1 MRTTELKISEEPL
14 AERVLRQVRSGKL
27 DEPRLLPSAEKRAR
41 DVGKK
46 LDRVAA
52 QQGWYIFMAGQAYAV
67 ATGEGAREA
76 ERRDHGGGAGP
87 ALAVGGV
94 AVRARPA
101 GGVRRVDL
109 GRAAQPGPG
118 AAGRAV
124 RVIVPKEEGGES
136 SRGVGGGG
144 AGGGGPPTGTVGT
157 SGRSA
162 ARRASRSGSGLVEV
176 VRDLAPPGEG
186 CRDALA
192 LRRCGRSVQEDQR
205 GPPALEGGVMTP
217 AGAAALGSARGLPS
231 ATARSG
237 FLRGG
242 GSARLARCRPASGT
256 RGCRACRPG
265 GGESASSWYPA
276 CVRHDDQ
283 GLGGREERRAVCE
296 GRPRPRDPDAQGRR
310 GPASKDR
317 VVPLSR
323 KMVVLRFLAARA
335 AGVEHTTAL
344 SGRVGLA
351 SELTSRGASTTG
363 TGGRG
368 GWWRTY
374 SAGATAERGAVA
386 RYL

>member
-27 DEPRLLPSAEKRAR
+27 DEARLLPSAEKRAR

-46 LDRVAA
+46 LDRLAA

-67 ATGEGAREA
+67 ATGKAPAKA

-109 GRAAQPGPG
+109 GRAEQPGPG
-118 AAGRAV
+118 AEGRVV

-157 SGRSA
+157 SGRSP

-176 VRDLAPPGEG
+176 VRDLSPPGER

-192 LRRCGRSVQEDQR
+192 
-205 GPPALEGGVMTP
+205 PPALRPWCPGRPARP
-217 AGAAALGSARGLPS
+217 AGARRRRDDASRRRGPRSARGPPS

-283 GLGGREERRAVCE
+283 GLGGREEGRAVRE
-296 GRPRPRDPDAQGRR
+296 GRPRPRDSGRSGPPWARVQG
-310 GPASKDR
+310 
-317 VVPLSR
+317 SR
-323 KMVVLRFLAARA
+323 RA
-335 AGVEHTTAL
+335 A
-344 SGRVGLA
+344 LA
-351 SELTSRGASTTG
+351 EDGGAAVPGSP
-363 TGGRG
+363 R
-368 GWWRTY
+368 RRRR
-374 SAGATAERGAVA
+374 AT
-386 RYL
+386 